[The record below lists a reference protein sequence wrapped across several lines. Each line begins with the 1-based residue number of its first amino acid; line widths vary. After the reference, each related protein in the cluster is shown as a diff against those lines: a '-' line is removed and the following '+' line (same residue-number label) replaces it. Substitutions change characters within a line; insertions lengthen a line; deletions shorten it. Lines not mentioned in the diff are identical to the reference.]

1 MSKAQ
6 HLQGDSTADHWNRA
20 ARLKSAVGEGGEQ
33 KEESTRGK
41 GCMRKETASNKQG
54 AEGRERGRKTRV
66 EQQETHTKK
75 RE

>member
-20 ARLKSAVGEGGEQ
+20 AKLKSAAGEGGDQ
-33 KEESTRGK
+33 KEEGTRGRGCVRK
-41 GCMRKETASNKQG
+41 GTASNKQG
-54 AEGRERGRKTRV
+54 AGGREGGRRERSNKK
-66 EQQETHTKK
+66 HTQR